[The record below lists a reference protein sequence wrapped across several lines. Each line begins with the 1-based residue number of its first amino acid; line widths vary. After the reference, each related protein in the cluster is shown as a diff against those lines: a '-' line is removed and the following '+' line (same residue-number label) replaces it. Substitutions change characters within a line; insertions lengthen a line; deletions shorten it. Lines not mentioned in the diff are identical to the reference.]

1 VENYSWTC
9 PNCNRPVTIT
19 KEDVDTTI
27 LRLRKEDCADGYRI
41 EESQFIVCP
50 NPECKRFTFIV
61 KLWDA
66 YLFEGVLHK
75 DELLNTWQ
83 LIPPSQAKQ
92 FPDYIPKAI
101 LDDYKESCL
110 VKELSPK
117 ASATL
122 ARRCLQGIIRDFW
135 CDKVKSGKL
144 SQEINQ
150 IKGEIEETTWH
161 AIDAVRSVGNIGA
174 HMEEDV
180 NLIIEIEPNEAELL
194 IGLVEILLN
203 DWYVARETKKKHLEA
218 IVGLAGKKNIARQS
232 KQKPANQND

>member
-1 VENYSWTC
+1 MENYSWTC

-19 KEDVDTTI
+19 REDVVTTV
-27 LRLRKEDCADGYRI
+27 LKLRKEDCADGCRI
-41 EESQFIVCP
+41 EESQFIICP
-50 NPECKRFTFIV
+50 NPDCKRLTFIV
-61 KLWDA
+61 KLYNA
-66 YLFEGVLHK
+66 YIFEGLLHQ

-101 LDDYKESCL
+101 LDDYKEACL

-135 CDKVKSGKL
+135 CDKVKPGKL
-144 SQEINQ
+144 SHEINQ
-150 IKGEIEETTWH
+150 IKGEVEETTWQ

-218 IVGLAGKKNIARQS
+218 IIELGGKKRARKS
-232 KQKPANQND
+232 KQKLANPND